1 MNVFLLT
8 LHGTDEA
15 YSQIFQPLLKWQLPL
30 KWYVASLFLVLLL
43 AFPTIRQDG
52 GLAQALSSRP
62 IGSWLL
68 SFATYVV
75 AAIPVEVE
83 VAWRG
88 FALPHLQKRYS
99 AFAASMIIGVLWA
112 VWHAPLLF
120 NLDNVMSTYPLLP
133 WFVDVMIDS
142 VIYVW
147 LYNFTKGSVFLLV
160 LYHALSNTLGG
171 FAGCSTATASIAI
184 AALLLLIYKP
194 ATISANGRKYS
205 LTD

>member
-1 MNVFLLT
+1 M
-8 LHGTDEA
+8 
-15 YSQIFQPLLKWQLPL
+15 
-30 KWYVASLFLVLLL
+30 
-43 AFPTIRQDG
+43 
-52 GLAQALSSRP
+52 
-62 IGSWLL
+62 
-68 SFATYVV
+68 
-75 AAIPVEVE
+75 
-83 VAWRG
+83 AWRG

-133 WFVDVMIDS
+133 WFVDAMMDS

-147 LYNFTKGSVFLLV
+147 LYNSTKGSVFLLL

-171 FAGCSTATASIAI
+171 FAGWSTATASIVI
-184 AALLLLIYKP
+184 VALLLLIYKP

-205 LTD
+205 LTDWKNYYKSNNLIFLNFFSSFFSYDRTINR